1 MRRDVW
7 AGVVFFAVLWMAGYG
22 FAASEGY
29 DHKVTAGNM
38 ELEWK
43 LNQDTIQIR
52 VAANTDGWVA
62 VGFNPSSRMKD
73 ANIVM
78 GYVKNGKVSI
88 ADHYGTA
95 ERQHEEDTKAGGQT
109 NVDNISG
116 KEANGITEI
125 AFAMPL
131 NSGDGKDQPIL
142 ADQDNIVLL
151 AYGAGRDSF
160 RTKHVFR
167 TVLKVNFKT
176 GEFSKVK

>member
-1 MRRDVW
+1 MRKKVW
-7 AGVVFFAVLWMAGYG
+7 ASVVFFAVLWMAGYG

-43 LNQDTIQIR
+43 LNEGNIQIR

-78 GYVKNGKVSI
+78 GFVKNGEVSVT
-88 ADHYGTA
+88 DHYGTT
-95 ERQHEEDTKAGGQT
+95 ERQHEEDTKAGGQS
-109 NVDNISG
+109 NVENVSG

-125 AFAMPL
+125 TFTMPL
-131 NSGDGKDQPIL
+131 NSGDDKDQPIV
-142 ADQDNIVLL
+142 ADKDNIVLL
-151 AYGAGRDSF
+151 AYSAGRDSF
-160 RTKHVFR
+160 RTKHTFR
-167 TVLKVNFKT
+167 TVLKVNFQT
-176 GEFSKVK
+176 GESSKVK